1 MERIARVSLH
11 RLPLRP
17 LALAAALVAG
27 LVAAAPAAA
36 ELVPHRAI
44 YSVKLG
50 SVRANAGFVDA
61 RGAAKIALEKTCDG
75 WIMTQEQTMEMGT
88 AAGGVIK
95 QDIRSAGWESLDGNS
110 YRFAVRNTTGR
121 QVEGFKGEARLGAAG
136 KPGRATF
143 KVPAG
148 KTMALPEGTLFPT
161 GHTAWLIERALAG
174 DRQAPGVV
182 FDGADGQGPRKV
194 IAFIGPRV
202 ESGEHGKKGL
212 GALVQRP
219 GWNIRMAFYPLDSRA
234 AAPEYE
240 IEVLQLDNG
249 VAPRVV
255 LDYPQLTVVMT
266 MEKIETIPAP
276 RC

>member
-1 MERIARVSLH
+1 MSPS

-17 LALAAALVAG
+17 LALAVALVVG
-27 LVAAAPAAA
+27 LVSAAPAAA
-36 ELVPHRAI
+36 GLVPHRAI

-50 SVRANAGFVDA
+50 PMRANAGFVDA
-61 RGAAKIALEKTCDG
+61 RGAAKIVLEKTCDG
-75 WIMTQEQTMEMGT
+75 WITTQEMTMDMGT
-88 AAGGVIK
+88 AAGATVK
-95 QDIRSAGWESLDGNS
+95 QDIRSAGWESLDGKS
-110 YRFAVRNTTGR
+110 YRFAVRNVTGR

-136 KPGRATF
+136 KPGKATF
-143 KVPAG
+143 KVPPG
-148 KTMALPEGTLFPT
+148 KAMALPEGTLFPT

-174 DRQAPGVV
+174 DRQAPGIV
-182 FDGADGQGPRKV
+182 FDGTDGQGARKV
-194 IAFIGPRV
+194 IAFIGRRV
-202 ESGEHGKKGL
+202 ESGRHGKKGL
-212 GALVQRP
+212 GALVRRP

-249 VAPRVV
+249 VVPRVV

-266 MEKIETIPAP
+266 MEKIEAIPAP

>member
-1 MERIARVSLH
+1 MSLH

-17 LALAAALVAG
+17 LALATALVVG

-36 ELVPHRAI
+36 GLVPHRAI
-44 YSVKLG
+44 YSIKLG

-61 RGAAKIALEKTCDG
+61 RGAAKIVLEKTCDG
-75 WIMTQEQTMEMGT
+75 WIMTQEMTMEMGT
-88 AAGGVIK
+88 AAGGIIK
-95 QDIRSAGWESLDGNS
+95 QDLRSAGWESLDGNS

-148 KTMALPEGTLFPT
+148 KTMALPEGTLFPA

-174 DRQAPGVV
+174 DRQAPRIV
-182 FDGADGQGPRKV
+182 FDGTDGQGPRKV

-202 ESGEHGKKGL
+202 ESGRHGKKRL

-240 IEVLQLDNG
+240 VEVLQLDNG

-266 MEKIETIPAP
+266 MEKIETIPPP

>member
-1 MERIARVSLH
+1 MERITRVSLH

-17 LALAAALVAG
+17 LALAAALVVG
-27 LVAAAPAAA
+27 FVAAAPAAA
-36 ELVPHRAI
+36 GLVPHRAI

-50 SVRANAGFVDA
+50 SVRANAGFVNA
-61 RGAAKIALEKTCDG
+61 RGAAKMVWEKTCDG
-75 WIMTQEQTMEMGT
+75 WIMTQEMAMDMGT
-88 AAGGVIK
+88 AAGGIIK

-110 YRFAVRNTTGR
+110 YRFAVRNTMGR

-136 KPGRATF
+136 KPGKATF
-143 KVPAG
+143 KVPPG
-148 KTMALPEGTLFPT
+148 KTMALPEGTLFPA

-174 DRQAPGVV
+174 DRQAPRIV
-182 FDGADGQGPRKV
+182 FDGTDGQGARKV

-202 ESGEHGKKGL
+202 ESGRHGNKGL

-249 VAPRVV
+249 VVPRLV

-266 MEKIETIPAP
+266 MEKIEAIPPP

>member
-1 MERIARVSLH
+1 MSLCK
-11 RLPLRP
+11 LPLRP
-17 LALAAALVAG
+17 LALAAALAVG

-36 ELVPHRAI
+36 GLVPHRAI

-50 SVRANAGFVDA
+50 PVRANAGFVDA
-61 RGAAKIALEKTCDG
+61 RGAAKMVLEKTCDG
-75 WIMTQEQTMEMGT
+75 WIMTQEMTVDMGT
-88 AAGGVIK
+88 AAGGIIK
-95 QDIRSAGWESLDGNS
+95 QDIRVAAWESLDGKS
-110 YRFAVRNTTGR
+110 YRFAARNTMGR
-121 QVEGFKGEARLGAAG
+121 QVEGFKGEAKLGAAG
-136 KPGRATF
+136 KPGKATF

-182 FDGADGQGPRKV
+182 FDGSDGQGPRKV

-202 ESGEHGKKGL
+202 ESGRHGKKGL

-219 GWNIRMAFYPLDSRA
+219 GWNIRLAFYPLDSRA
-234 AAPEYE
+234 PAPEFE

-249 VAPRVV
+249 VAPRLVI
-255 LDYPQLTVVMT
+255 DYPQLTVIMT
-266 MEKIETIPAP
+266 MEKIEAIPAP

>member
-11 RLPLRP
+11 SLPLRA
-17 LALAAALVAG
+17 LALAAALVVG

-36 ELVPHRAI
+36 GLVPHRAI

-75 WIMTQEQTMEMGT
+75 WIMTQELSMDMGT
-88 AAGGVIK
+88 AAGGTVK
-95 QDIRSAGWESLDGNS
+95 QDIRSAGWESLDGKS
-110 YRFAVRNTTGR
+110 YRFAVRNTMGR
-121 QVEGFKGEARLGAAG
+121 QVEGFKGEAKLGAAG

-143 KVPAG
+143 KVPPG
-148 KTMALPEGTLFPT
+148 KTMALPEGTLFPA

-174 DRQAPGVV
+174 DRQAPRIV
-182 FDGADGQGPRKV
+182 FDGTDGQGARKV
-194 IAFIGPRV
+194 IAFIGRRM
-202 ESGEHGKKGL
+202 ESGGHGKKGL

-249 VAPRVV
+249 VVPRVV
-255 LDYPQLTVVMT
+255 VDYPQLTVVMT
-266 MEKIETIPAP
+266 MEKIEIIPPP

>member
-1 MERIARVSLH
+1 VSG
-11 RLPLRP
+11 P
-17 LALAAALVAG
+17 A
-27 LVAAAPAAA
+27 AAA

-50 SVRANAGFVDA
+50 SMRANAGFVDVS
-61 RGAAKIALEKTCDG
+61 GAARIVLEKTCDG
-75 WIMTQEQTMEMGT
+75 WIMTEEMTLDMGT
-88 AAGGVIK
+88 AAGGMVK
-95 QDIRSAGWESLDGNS
+95 QDFRSAGWESLDGKS
-110 YRFAVRNTTGR
+110 YRFAARNNTGR
-121 QVEGFKGEARLGAAG
+121 QVEGFKGEAKLGAAG
-136 KPGRATF
+136 NPGRATF
-143 KVPAG
+143 KVPPG
-148 KTMALPEGTLFPT
+148 KTMALPEGTLFPA

-174 DRQAPGVV
+174 DRQAPRTV
-182 FDGADGQGPRKV
+182 FDGTDGQGARKV

-202 ESGEHGKKGL
+202 ESGRHRKKGL

-249 VAPRVV
+249 VAPRLV
-255 LDYPQLTVVMT
+255 LDYPQLTVIMT
-266 MEKIETIPAP
+266 MEKIEAIPAP

>member
-1 MERIARVSLH
+1 MEWIAHVSLH
-11 RLPLRP
+11 RLPVRP
-17 LALAAALVAG
+17 LALAAALAVALG
-27 LVAAAPAAA
+27 SAAPAAA

-50 SVRANAGFVDA
+50 SVRANAGLVDV

-75 WIMTQEQTMEMGT
+75 WITTEEITMEMGT
-88 AAGGVIK
+88 AVGGIIN
-95 QDIRSAGWESLDGNS
+95 QDSRVAGWESLDGTS
-110 YRFAVRNTTGR
+110 YRFAVRNVTGR

-143 KVPAG
+143 KVLAG
-148 KTMALPEGTLFPT
+148 KTMALPEGTLFPA
-161 GHTAWLIERALAG
+161 GYTAWLIERALAG
-174 DRQAPGVV
+174 DRQAPRTV

-194 IAFIGPRV
+194 IAFIGRRV

-219 GWNIRMAFYPLDSRA
+219 GWNVRMAFYPLDSRA
-234 AAPEYE
+234 PAPEYE

-249 VAPRVV
+249 VAPRVM
-255 LDYPQLTVVMT
+255 LDYPQMTVIMT

>member
-1 MERIARVSLH
+1 MERIARVSICK
-11 RLPLRP
+11 LPLRP
-17 LALAAALVAG
+17 LALAAALVVG

-36 ELVPHRAI
+36 GLVPHRAI

-50 SVRANAGFVDA
+50 PVRANAGFVDA
-61 RGAAKIALEKTCDG
+61 RGAAKIVLEKTCDG
-75 WIMTQEQTMEMGT
+75 WIMTQELTVDMGT

-95 QDIRSAGWESLDGNS
+95 QDIRVAGWESLDGKS
-110 YRFAVRNTTGR
+110 YRFAARNVTGQ
-121 QVEGFKGEARLGAAG
+121 QVEGFKGEAKSGAAG

-148 KTMALPEGTLFPT
+148 KTMALPEGTLFPA

-174 DRQAPGVV
+174 DRQAPRVV
-182 FDGADGQGPRKV
+182 FDGSDGLGPRKV

-202 ESGEHGKKGL
+202 ESGRHGKKGL

-234 AAPEYE
+234 AAPEFE

-249 VAPRVV
+249 VAPRLV

-266 MEKIETIPAP
+266 MEKIEAIPAP

>member
-1 MERIARVSLH
+1 MDRIARVSLH
-11 RLPLRP
+11 KRPLRP
-17 LALAAALVAG
+17 LALVAALAVALG
-27 LVAAAPAAA
+27 SAAPAAA

-50 SVRANAGFVDA
+50 SVRANAGVVDV
-61 RGAAKIALEKTCDG
+61 RGAAKLVLEKTCDG
-75 WIMTQEQTMEMGT
+75 WIMTEEITMEMGT
-88 AAGGVIK
+88 AAGGIIN
-95 QDIRSAGWESLDGNS
+95 QDTRVAGWESLDGTS
-110 YRFAVRNTTGR
+110 YRFAVRNVTGR

-143 KVPAG
+143 KVPPG
-148 KTMALPEGTLFPT
+148 KTVALPEGTLFPA
-161 GHTAWLIERALAG
+161 GYTAWLIERALAG
-174 DRQAPGVV
+174 DRQAPGTV
-182 FDGADGQGPRKV
+182 FDGADAQGLRTV

-202 ESGEHGKKGL
+202 ESGRHGKKGL

-219 GWNIRMAFYPLDSRA
+219 GWNIRLAYYPLDSRA
-234 AAPEYE
+234 AAPEFE

-249 VAPRVV
+249 VAPRLV
-255 LDYPQLTVVMT
+255 LDYPQMTVIMT

>member
-1 MERIARVSLH
+1 MSVYK
-11 RLPLRP
+11 LPLRP
-17 LALAAALVAG
+17 LALGAALVVG

-36 ELVPHRAI
+36 GLVPHRAI

-61 RGAAKIALEKTCDG
+61 RGAAKMVWEKTCDG
-75 WIMTQEQTMEMGT
+75 WIMTQEMTVDMGT

-95 QDIRSAGWESLDGNS
+95 QDIRSAGWESLDGNT
-110 YRFAVRNTTGR
+110 YRFAVRTVMGR
-121 QVEGFKGEARLGAAG
+121 EVEGFKGEARLGAAG
-136 KPGRATF
+136 KPGRAKF

-148 KTMALPEGTLFPT
+148 KTMTLPEGTLFPA

-174 DRQAPGVV
+174 DRQAPRVV
-182 FDGADGQGPRKV
+182 FDGTDGQGPRKV

-202 ESGEHGKKGL
+202 ESGRHGKKGL

-234 AAPEYE
+234 AAPEFE

-249 VAPRVV
+249 VVPRLV

-266 MEKIETIPAP
+266 MEKIEAIPPP